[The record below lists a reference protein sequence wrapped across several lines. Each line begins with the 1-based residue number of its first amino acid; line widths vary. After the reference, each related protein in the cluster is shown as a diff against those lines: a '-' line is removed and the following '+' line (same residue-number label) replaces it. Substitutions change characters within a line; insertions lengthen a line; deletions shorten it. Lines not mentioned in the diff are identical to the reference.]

1 MKIKDISSILESLA
15 PISLQEDYDNSGLI
29 VGDPKAEI
37 SKTLICLDVTEEVLD
52 EAIESKC
59 ELIIAHHPIV
69 FRGLKKLNGKNYVE
83 RVVIKAIQNN
93 IAIYAI
99 HTNLD
104 NVLRGGVNSKI
115 AEKLGLTNTSILR
128 KRESDLCKLVTFS
141 PKTHTS
147 SILQVLHDAGAGAI
161 GKYDNCSFVSEG
173 TGSFRGGEDSNS
185 FIGTKGEVH
194 HENEDRIDVILP
206 KWILPTAI
214 AKLKDA
220 HPYEEVPYD
229 VYPLLNTSQETGAGL
244 LGMLTK
250 PMNQKDFLQHLKE
263 SMNVPVIKYT
273 SLNSNS
279 IQKVAVC
286 GGSGSFLIG
295 DARRIGADAY
305 VTGDIKYHEFFDGE
319 NELMICDIGHYES
332 EQFTIELLGD
342 FLLEKIPNFA
352 LVLTRAVTNPV
363 NYFH

>member
-1 MKIKDISSILESLA
+1 MKIRDISSVLESLA
-15 PISLQEDYDNSGLI
+15 PLSLQEDYDNSGLI
-29 VGDPKAEI
+29 VGDPLAEI
-37 SKTLICLDVTEEVLD
+37 SKTLICLDVTEEVVE
-52 EAIESKC
+52 EAIENNC

-104 NVLRGGVNSKI
+104 NVLKGGVNSKI
-115 AEKLGLTNTSILR
+115 ANKLGLTNTSVLR

-141 PKTHTS
+141 PKSHTS
-147 SILQVLHDAGAGAI
+147 QIRKALHDAGAGAI

-173 TGSFRGGEDSNS
+173 MGSFRGGEDANS
-185 FIGTKGEVH
+185 FVGTNGEIH
-194 HENEDRIDVILP
+194 RENEDRIEVILP
-206 KWILPTAI
+206 KWTLPTAI
-214 AKLKDA
+214 SKLKNE
-220 HPYEEVPYD
+220 HPYEEVAYD

-244 LGMLTK
+244 LGMLTR
-250 PMNQKDFLQHLKE
+250 PMTQNEFLQHLKE
-263 SMNVPVIKYT
+263 SMKTSVIKYT
-273 SLNSNS
+273 SLSSNS

-295 DARRIGADAY
+295 DAKRIGADAY

-352 LVLTRAVTNPV
+352 LVLTRAVTNPI